1 VELTSN
7 YEIMEK
13 SFIILTISLLFTLE
27 ATALPYEKE
36 DKVLYDK
43 HDYVLLL
50 NFYRTTNEW
59 ANGIDGNIIK
69 YLDYN
74 KKKIYL
80 KNMSEAASK
89 KNRGRT
95 DWWKSFLGDI
105 PQKKPKIVIILGDAG
120 WILYR
125 QYMPQEWRKIPCIVI
140 PARNRVLPFNA
151 FIDSTD
157 VADNSQIPFS
167 KTIKGA
173 KVLGLSYVYY
183 AKETIQLLKKL
194 QPGMK
199 QFMFISDRCLA
210 STFAKYDM
218 LKNAE
223 RYFPKLKFISFERD
237 KHTTRQLLDT
247 LQRLDNKTGIIFY
260 GWSGCDANAENADY
274 IKKMICAYSRVP
286 VFTMSDY
293 NVMQEASLCGGF
305 YNSAGDIA
313 AEAVDIVN
321 KYYKNKYIPW
331 GGIINIRNGKAYLSY
346 PALLEKHINVDLI
359 PDDAVVYG
367 KPITFFEKYRVR
379 IILGTS
385 FGIIVFILL
394 SGYAW
399 AQRKLRIINNIANS
413 ELEHMNHILQV
424 VLETSDVF
432 PWALDLVKNELHVF
446 GKTYDIEDIHKFI
459 HPDDINTYYEN
470 VGYLLEDYSRQT
482 LKENMLRL
490 KIHDSD
496 FFWYKMH
503 GIVDKRD
510 SAGKPTYIIGSAEN
524 IDKQKQIERFLVE
537 TKEKAIESNN
547 LKTAFLANMSHEIR
561 TPLNAIVGYADL
573 LVSSDDLSNEDMVF
587 FNQNIQTN
595 KELLMQLFNDILD
608 LSKIEAGVL
617 DFNCDMVNMS
627 DVINNAVAAAKFNMN
642 DKEDVVKLVI
652 DDIPE
657 SFIIC
662 TDAIRVQQVIVN
674 FLNNAIK
681 FTKEGFINIGY
692 KTEKDSLYC
701 YVKDTGI
708 GIDESKQSLVFER
721 FEKLDSF
728 KPGTGLGLAISKMI
742 IEKLNGSIGVESKLG
757 EGSTFWFTLPSASKK
772 FRNKN

>member
-1 VELTSN
+1 MELTSN

-13 SFIILTISLLFTLE
+13 SFILLTISLLFTLE
-27 ATALPYEKE
+27 ATALPHEKE
-36 DKVLYDK
+36 DKVGYNK
-43 HDYVLLL
+43 HGYVLFL
-50 NFYRTTNEW
+50 NFYRATNEW

-74 KKKIYL
+74 KKRFYL

-89 KNRGRT
+89 KNRSRT
-95 DWWKSFLGDI
+95 DWWNLFLGDI
-105 PQKKPKIVIILGDAG
+105 PKEKPKIVIILGDAG

-125 QYMPQEWRKIPCIVI
+125 HYMPTGWRKIPCIVV
-140 PARNRVLPFNA
+140 PARNRVLPFNV
-151 FIDSTD
+151 FMDSTD
-157 VADNSQIPFS
+157 VADNNQIPFS
-167 KTIKGA
+167 ETIKGF

-199 QFMFISDRCLA
+199 QILFISDRCLA
-210 STFAKYDM
+210 STFARYDM
-218 LKNAE
+218 QKNAE

-247 LQRLDNKTGIIFY
+247 LQRLDKRTGIIFY
-260 GWSGCDANAENADY
+260 GWSGCDMNAENANY
-274 IKKMICAYSRVP
+274 IKKMICAYSSVP

-293 NVMQEASLCGGF
+293 NDVEESLLSGGF
-305 YNSAGDIA
+305 YNSAEDIA
-313 AEAVDIVN
+313 AEAVDVVN
-321 KYYKNKYIPW
+321 KYDNNKYIPW
-331 GGIINIRNGKAYLSY
+331 GSIIKIRNAKAYLSY
-346 PALLEKHINVDLI
+346 PALLEKQVDVDLI
-359 PDDAVVYG
+359 PVDAVVYG
-367 KPITFFEKYRVR
+367 KPKTFYEIYRVR

-385 FGIIVFILL
+385 LGIIVFILL
-394 SGYAW
+394 LGYAW
-399 AQRKLRIINNIANS
+399 AQRKLRIVNDITNS
-413 ELEHMNHILQV
+413 ELEHLNHILHV
-424 VLETSDVF
+424 VLEASDVF

-459 HPDDINTYYEN
+459 HPDDINTYYDN
-470 VGYLLEDYSRQT
+470 MHYLMEDYSRQT
-482 LKENMLRL
+482 LKENKARFNIL
-490 KIHDSD
+490 KTGYI
-496 FFWYKMH
+496 WYKMR
-503 GIVDKRD
+503 GIVDKRNA
-510 SAGKPTYIIGSAEN
+510 AGKPTYIIGSAEN
-524 IDKQKQIERFLVE
+524 IDKQKQIEQNLVE
-537 TKEKAIESNN
+537 TREKAIESNN

-573 LVSSDDLSNEDMVF
+573 LVSSDYLSKEDREF

-617 DFNCDMVNMS
+617 DFNCNMVNMS
-627 DVINNAVAAAKFNMN
+627 EVINNAVAAAKFNM
-642 DKEDVVKLVI
+642 DKKNVVKLVI

-657 SFIIC
+657 SFLIR

-692 KTEKDSLYC
+692 KIEKDSLYC

-757 EGSTFWFTLPSASKK
+757 EGSTFWFTLPSAPKK
-772 FRNKN
+772 IRKKH